1 MKRTFFVYRL
11 WLLMMVA
18 LVSTLSLSAQEVQP
32 RPASDFP
39 DLQQGVTEAEL
50 VTRALAS
57 NPALAAQRQQI
68 EMAKGGVEIIPP
80 HQSHHTTAEP
90 DAFRVAGGAVDGLGG
105 FDEFVGLALAVLGGI
120 GGIGGGFTRRVLG
133 GRIAALGGGASDTD
147 QDGNPGNGEA
157 AQNQVLKLKHPS
169 THAFPDLLP
178 ARGRSWRAGL
188 MPFK

>member
-1 MKRTFFVYRL
+1 MNAVGQAPRHLVVDLRAESGQAAKRRL
-11 WLLMMVA
+11 DM
-18 LVSTLSLSAQEVQP
+18 SA
-32 RPASDFP
+32 R
-39 DLQQGVTEAEL
+39 TAEP
-50 VTRALAS
+50 VIE
-57 NPALAAQRQQI
+57 I

-80 HQSHHTTAEP
+80 HQAHHATAEP

-133 GRIAALGGGASDTD
+133 GRTALGEGAAHSD
-147 QDGNPGNGEA
+147 QDGNSGNGEA